1 MGAGRKTHTVN
12 VDIRIPT
19 SESGHISAR
28 NLRKN
33 DLGGVIFG
41 CKHTTMQECLSKQ
54 LFGLPAAHFAYVRN
68 IGPGLPIFHFNYSD
82 RKLHGIYESV
92 SHGQMYI
99 DAYAWSEGGAER
111 TAFPAQVRIR
121 IREQCKPL
129 AENEFKDIIEDN
141 YYTPQHFWFELDH
154 SQTRCLIALFKPRPS
169 TLVQVL
175 NPFSQAN
182 AFPPSPVPKWKSVKD
197 VKPTSSWNENK
208 FAILS
213 LDSRDSDY
221 GYPTNASSNATED
234 IDSKE
239 LASNLEDLF
248 EGHILDGTSSSI
260 DANFNEAP
268 NNLDKQPVDEEDYK
282 NVLLKLERLSANFK
296 VNSARGAIN
305 ESTSAC
311 VPEDLYN
318 RNKQLLHDSCNSSEK
333 NELLNAGNLH
343 DDNVKTNVPLLDSSM
358 KEEHQV
364 AVNCSDG
371 NANRDNDKVSNE
383 SCSLVT
389 PATDSTSAN
398 LSHGTTELM
407 EAIRELKER
416 TATLE
421 KQQAESDAEI
431 QHLRNLHRN
440 LGQIIQL
447 LTARFNAIES
457 NIGTSWLPDRLDK
470 VADQYLP
477 SEDLIYL
484 IGGYSGT
491 AWLSALD
498 SFSPSLDTLTPL
510 KSMSYARSYAS
521 VVALNGVIYALGGGD
536 GSSWYDTVERYDRRH
551 DEWTACPA
559 MIHKK
564 GSLASATLNG
574 KIYAIGGGDGSESFS
589 DVEMFDPALGRWIS
603 WQSMLHRA
611 KSGRLE
617 IFRAS
622 SGRLKIFRA
631 RSGRLE
637 IATFVFPSGR
647 SVPEV
652 DTAQYRNSVPLGTG
666 TRYNWVPSWYRG
678 VPSGYRAVP
687 SGYLGIPSGTERIPR
702 DTEWIPSS
710 TEGYRAVP
718 SGRTPPGGSAPL
730 DPRHISKFCH
740 GSLQNLTIIGRMIL
754 VKSIFLALPLVLS
767 THTLVPLS
775 LLKEF
780 DKMCRNYIWNN
791 HNGSHGLHY
800 VAWEVLCKMKKM
812 GGRGLHSAVSKMGPL
827 RAKFAWKLI
836 DKPDTL
842 LKRNLI
848 AKFGHYWWHSEV
860 KGSSSVSWKLIP
872 DDWKSLS
879 KVVRWKIASGSS
891 VNVLKDVWIL
901 DKSIDKWP
909 TYIADLSDDT
919 MSLDAFIMNGDRS
932 FECMGVSSSSF
943 QFLSGLHIGIGERF
957 APAAAELNGV
967 LYAVGGYDGHNYLK

>member
-12 VDIRIPT
+12 GDNRIPT
-19 SESGHISAR
+19 SESGHMSAR
-28 NLRKN
+28 NLCKN

-41 CKHTTMQECLSKQ
+41 CKRKTMQECLSKQ
-54 LFGLPAAHFAYVRN
+54 LFGLPAPHFSYVRN
-68 IGPGLPIFHFNYSD
+68 IGPGLPIFHYNYSD
-82 RKLHGIYESV
+82 HELHGIYESV

-99 DAYAWSEGGAER
+99 DAYAWTEGGAER

-129 AENEFKDIIEDN
+129 AENEFKNIIEDN
-141 YYTPQHFWFELDH
+141 YYTEKHFWFELDH
-154 SQTRCLIALFKPRPS
+154 SQTRCLIALFKSVP
-169 TLVQVL
+169 VL
-175 NPFSQAN
+175 NPFSQPN
-182 AFPPSPVPKWKSVKD
+182 AFPPLPIAKRKSVKD

-221 GYPTNASSNATED
+221 GYPTNASYNATED

-268 NNLDKQPVDEEDYK
+268 KILDKQPVDIEDYK

-296 VNSARGAIN
+296 VNSPRGAIN

-333 NELLNAGNLH
+333 NELLKAGNLH
-343 DDNVKTNVPLLDSSM
+343 DDNVKTNVPLLDSSV
-358 KEEHQV
+358 KEHQV
-364 AVNCSDG
+364 VVNCSDG
-371 NANRDNDKVSNE
+371 NANRDIDKVSNE

-389 PATDSTSAN
+389 HATDSTSAN

-421 KQQAESDAEI
+421 KQQAESKAEI

-447 LTARFNAIES
+447 LSARFNAIES
-457 NIGTSWLPDRLDK
+457 NIGTSLLPDRLDK

-491 AWLSALD
+491 AWLSSLD

-564 GSLASATLNG
+564 GSLAGATLNG

-603 WQSMLHRA
+603 WQSMLHRV
-611 KSGRLE
+611 
-617 IFRAS
+617 FCQM
-622 SGRLKIFRA
+622 
-631 RSGRLE
+631 
-637 IATFVFPSGR
+637 FV
-647 SVPEV
+647 
-652 DTAQYRNSVPLGTG
+652 
-666 TRYNWVPSWYRG
+666 
-678 VPSGYRAVP
+678 
-687 SGYLGIPSGTERIPR
+687 
-702 DTEWIPSS
+702 
-710 TEGYRAVP
+710 
-718 SGRTPPGGSAPL
+718 
-730 DPRHISKFCH
+730 
-740 GSLQNLTIIGRMIL
+740 M
-754 VKSIFLALPLVLS
+754 
-767 THTLVPLS
+767 
-775 LLKEF
+775 
-780 DKMCRNYIWNN
+780 
-791 HNGSHGLHY
+791 
-800 VAWEVLCKMKKM
+800 
-812 GGRGLHSAVSKMGPL
+812 
-827 RAKFAWKLI
+827 
-836 DKPDTL
+836 
-842 LKRNLI
+842 
-848 AKFGHYWWHSEV
+848 
-860 KGSSSVSWKLIP
+860 
-872 DDWKSLS
+872 
-879 KVVRWKIASGSS
+879 
-891 VNVLKDVWIL
+891 
-901 DKSIDKWP
+901 
-909 TYIADLSDDT
+909 
-919 MSLDAFIMNGDRS
+919 
-932 FECMGVSSSSF
+932 
-943 QFLSGLHIGIGERF
+943 
-957 APAAAELNGV
+957 
-967 LYAVGGYDGHNYLK
+967 GGYDGGKMVSSVEIYDPRANAWMPGEPMKCNRGYGASALLGNSVFIIGGIENGENMIETIECYEEGAGWNNSRLKAVGKRCFFSAIVL